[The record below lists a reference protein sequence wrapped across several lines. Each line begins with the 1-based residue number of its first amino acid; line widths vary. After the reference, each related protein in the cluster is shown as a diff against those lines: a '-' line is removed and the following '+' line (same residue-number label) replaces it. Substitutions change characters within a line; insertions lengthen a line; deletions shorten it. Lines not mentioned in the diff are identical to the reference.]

1 MRIINLRKPV
11 QKHDEEIISVKA
23 PLGASG
29 VELSRAT
36 LNMRCEPLDIT
47 AFQRDVS
54 TNLRSKVFTSAQ
66 ALQKHA
72 YIQKYGVIKT
82 ASHAKAIWTQAS
94 L

>member
-1 MRIINLRKPV
+1 MKN
-11 QKHDEEIISVKA
+11 
-23 PLGASG
+23 
-29 VELSRAT
+29 
-36 LNMRCEPLDIT
+36 IT